1 MFIPTIYIEN
11 IKSENKSIE
20 ISGNKL
26 HHLKNVLRIRD
37 EDKINISNG
46 KGLVF
51 YGKFANN
58 CVKINN
64 SRMYERQN
72 SLKIFVPYLRER
84 NRFRFLI
91 EKLTELNVNE
101 IHIGMTENTQNTNY
115 NKSKIL
121 DWAISALEQSGSAY
135 LPSLFFPDNLNFSIF
150 RTCLDISG
158 EKLNKNREKL
168 NNFAIGPEGGWTN
181 DELSKFQRKIN
192 ISEFSLR
199 SETAAITA
207 VSLTI

>member
-11 IKSENKSIE
+11 IKSESKSTE
-20 ISGNKL
+20 ISDKKL

-46 KGLVF
+46 QGCVF
-51 YGKFANN
+51 YGNFINN

-72 SLKIFVPYLRER
+72 SLRIFVPYLREK

-101 IHIGMTENTQNTNY
+101 VHIGMTENTQNTNY

-121 DWAISALEQSGSAY
+121 DWTISALEQSGSAY
-135 LPSLFFPDNLNFSIF
+135 LPELFFPDNLNLHSSGGIKSLFWFISFLASSKRLFLFIIF
-150 RTCLDISG
+150 LSSG
-158 EKLNKNREKL
+158 FKYFKGSASTGDVAV
-168 NNFAIGPEGGWTN
+168 FA
-181 DELSKFQRKIN
+181 
-192 ISEFSLR
+192 
-199 SETAAITA
+199 
-207 VSLTI
+207 